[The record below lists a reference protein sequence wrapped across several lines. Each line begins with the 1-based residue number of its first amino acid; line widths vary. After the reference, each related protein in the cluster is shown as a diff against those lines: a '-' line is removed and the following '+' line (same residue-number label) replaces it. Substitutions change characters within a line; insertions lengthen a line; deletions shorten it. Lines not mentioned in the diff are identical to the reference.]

1 MALRDK
7 IDGVL
12 IDPDENG
19 FHLILSGEDR
29 EYNFTLDQDA
39 ALALSTAVAVEL
51 SPWIR
56 EMQMASMRKPGRSS
70 ECGHDGWVAGCPV
83 CKREEAAALAAMGAY
98 EATDPKHPGYH
109 DTMSEV
115 WDSREG
121 K

>member
-1 MALRDK
+1 MSLRDK

-29 EYNFTLDQDA
+29 EYNFTLDASA
-39 ALALSTAVAVEL
+39 AQQLVTAVAVEI

-56 EMQMASMRKPGRSS
+56 EMRKNSEEYASSRLG
-70 ECGHDGWVAGCPV
+70 PV
-83 CKREEAAALAAMGAY
+83 GASGGY
-98 EATDPKHPGYH
+98 DPTDPKHPDYH